1 MKKPEPVTLKGRH
14 VRLEPLEPRHLAG
27 LAAAGAEDP
36 DVFRFMTLS
45 PITAGWETWYAEA
58 MAGQASGRY
67 VAWATVLAADGR
79 PIGSTRF
86 GDLEPAHG
94 RVEIGWTWLGGPYQ
108 RTAANTEAKYLQ
120 LRHAFEDLG
129 ANRVAF
135 KTDLRNERAQRALER
150 IGGVREGVLRQHI
163 RLPDGFIRDSVYY
176 SILASE
182 WPGVRARLEQR
193 IAEKLEASSAQ
204 RAG

>member
-1 MKKPEPVTLKGRH
+1 VKTPEPVTLEGQF
-14 VRLEPLEPRHLAG
+14 VRLEPLEPRHLEG

-36 DVFRFMTLS
+36 DVFRYMTMY
-45 PITAGWETWYAEA
+45 PISAGWETWYAEA
-58 MAGQASGRY
+58 MAGQATGRY
-67 VAWATVLAADGR
+67 LPWATVRAADGR

-86 GDLEPAHG
+86 GDIEPAHG
-94 RVEIGWTWLGGPYQ
+94 RVEIGWTWLGRSYQ

-120 LRHAFEDLG
+120 LRYAFDDLG

-150 IGGVREGVLRQHI
+150 IGAVREGVLRQHV
-163 RLPDGFIRDSVYY
+163 RLPDGYVRDSVYY

-182 WPGVRARLEQR
+182 WPGVKAALQERLARWLE
-193 IAEKLEASSAQ
+193 E
-204 RAG
+204 G